1 LSLNV
6 QPDTIYLNTIIQRQ
20 LAVYMPMQ
28 HNETF
33 VYVPLRKSAWLNTHT
48 HRRLFALFLNHSLHL
63 SVSIQMA

>member
-1 LSLNV
+1 
-6 QPDTIYLNTIIQRQ
+6 
-20 LAVYMPMQ
+20 MPMQ